1 MNRPLRFLV
10 AAATILGASVPRVA
24 LADPVTITSGFIF
37 LPAST
42 VFSPIQL
49 EGTDG
54 VLPFS
59 FTGAISPDSNIA
71 VRFCTP
77 CSQTA
82 TSISVEINTTGMDLP
97 GIVLYGDD
105 NYGVGGLAD
114 TVGSVALHLD
124 GSALLPPAPSIT
136 NQLATV
142 TAPFEVVPTSRFSPP
157 ISGGPFGPGNTLRG
171 SGTATVSLFAEEP
184 RTGLLVW
191 SLQSADTTS
200 PTRRRS
206 RNRRRSCCWC
216 QGWRDWRC
224 SAAGGGRQLTRCGEA
239 SRSAGVPTIQAPAE
253 PSGRLQPRVPTS
265 IPPSC
270 TRLRA
275 PQFVILS
282 SSQRNGNKR

>member
-10 AAATILGASVPRVA
+10 AAAAILGASVPRVA
-24 LADPVTITSGFIF
+24 LADPVTVTSGFIF
-37 LPAST
+37 IPASRI
-42 VFSPIQL
+42 FSPVQL

-59 FTGAISPDSNIA
+59 FTGGISPDSNIA

-82 TSISVEINTTGMDLP
+82 TTISFEINSTGIDLP

-105 NYGVGGLAD
+105 HYGVGGLAD

-124 GSALLPPAPSIT
+124 GSAPLPPAPSIT

-142 TAPFEVVPTSRFSPP
+142 TAPFAVVPTSRFSPP
-157 ISGGPFGPGNTLRG
+157 ISGGTFGPGNTLRG

-191 SLQSADTTS
+191 SLQSAQYQFADQAPIPEPAS
-200 PTRRRS
+200 FVLLASGLAGLAMQRRK
-206 RNRRRSCCWC
+206 RR
-216 QGWRDWRC
+216 Q
-224 SAAGGGRQLTRCGEA
+224 AAG
-239 SRSAGVPTIQAPAE
+239 
-253 PSGRLQPRVPTS
+253 
-265 IPPSC
+265 
-270 TRLRA
+270 
-275 PQFVILS
+275 
-282 SSQRNGNKR
+282 